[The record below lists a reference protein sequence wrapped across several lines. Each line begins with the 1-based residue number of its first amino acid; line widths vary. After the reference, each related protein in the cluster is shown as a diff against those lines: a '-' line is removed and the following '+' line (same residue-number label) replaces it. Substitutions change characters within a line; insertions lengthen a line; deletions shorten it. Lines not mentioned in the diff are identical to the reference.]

1 MRSAAATSPR
11 RCGGGS
17 SCCRSAGR
25 RACCRCSSPCPG
37 CRRGR
42 RWCCSGRCA
51 SSVSSTWCRCRSDRP
66 GSVRIM
72 TEWIARP
79 QSAAPPAAAANQ
91 IAERVVADLAARGSI
106 LVAYSGGV
114 DSALVAA
121 LAYRAVGPLA
131 LAVTAAAEIGIRHQV
146 ITYSELDDPEFVAN
160 PAHRCYVCQGMR
172 MDAMRRE
179 AARRGLAV
187 VCDGTNASDPG
198 ADRPGLRAVRERGI
212 YSPLLAHGID
222 KPTARAMARALGLSA
237 WDRPANACLSSRIPH
252 GQVVTLGKLR
262 RIEAAEAL
270 LAGAEFRVVRVR
282 DDGGAARVEVAA
294 GEVERLAVL
303 WPGLAPRLRQ
313 LGFASATFDPR
324 GYRRGGADLP

>member
-1 MRSAAATSPR
+1 
-11 RCGGGS
+11 
-17 SCCRSAGR
+17 
-25 RACCRCSSPCPG
+25 
-37 CRRGR
+37 
-42 RWCCSGRCA
+42 
-51 SSVSSTWCRCRSDRP
+51 
-66 GSVRIM
+66 M
-72 TEWIARP
+72 TDTKEELEPAV
-79 QSAAPPAAAANQ
+79 PAAARA
-91 IAERVVADLAARGSI
+91 AAVVADLAARGSV

-121 LAYRAVGPLA
+121 LAVRALGERA
-131 LAVTAAAEIGIRHQV
+131 LAVTAAAETLAGAELDHARRLAAEIGIRHRV

-179 AARRGLAV
+179 ARRLGLAV

-198 ADRPGLRAVRERGI
+198 PDRPGLRAVRERGI

-222 KPTARAMARALGLSA
+222 KPAARAMARWLGLSA

-270 LAGAEFRVVRVR
+270 LAGAGFQVVRVR
-282 DDGGAARVEVAA
+282 DDQGGARVEVAA
-294 GEVERLAVL
+294 GEVERLAAR
-303 WPGLAPRLRQ
+303 WQDLAPRLQ
-313 LGFASATFDPR
+313 ELGFERTAFDPR
-324 GYRRGGADLP
+324 GYRRGGADRPPAERAAPAAPSTDPAAASPATASPAAPPPASCRP